1 MWLMAEDVQ
10 DLVSPLAGQLVG
22 VVDDD
27 GGLCGGK
34 IVRYDRKQREAGPH
48 LGFPNNPPLRIT
60 YRDTPP
66 SDPWTT
72 HLAVSSKHHN
82 WIKFHHLIL
91 F

>member
-1 MWLMAEDVQ
+1 MAQDVQ

-34 IVRYDRKQREAGPH
+34 IVRYDRKQTETGPH

-66 SDPWTT
+66 LAT
-72 HLAVSSKHHN
+72 HGQPTWPYLLNTIIGLSFT
-82 WIKFHHLIL
+82 I
-91 F
+91 